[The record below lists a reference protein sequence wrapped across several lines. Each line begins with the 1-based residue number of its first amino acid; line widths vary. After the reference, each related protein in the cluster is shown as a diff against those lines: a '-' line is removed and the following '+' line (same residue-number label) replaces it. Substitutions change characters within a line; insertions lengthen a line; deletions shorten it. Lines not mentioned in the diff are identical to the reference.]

1 MGCPWRR
8 TIVSWPYFCRKY
20 GLLIPLLDK
29 AILESLGRL
38 RSKETI
44 FSGDGMLLTSTLD
57 IARRWKEYTEDL
69 LNPTVTPSIMEADPG
84 DEGDPC
90 LSLGVRSLM
99 QLNKCSRRGVCSNC
113 RGIAIISKNFCARLP
128 KKRVELESWFRSKNV
143 VFVSQ
148 NSLLISAPHGGPV
161 HTSLRHVTTLYNNK
175 IY

>member
-38 RSKETI
+38 RSRETI

-113 RGIAIISKNFCARLP
+113 RGSQSSAKTFVPGYQR
-128 KKRVELESWFRSKNV
+128 RELNLKVDSEAKMWF
-143 VFVSQ
+143 
-148 NSLLISAPHGGPV
+148 L
-161 HTSLRHVTTLYNNK
+161 SLRIAYLFQHHMVAQYTPVYGM
-175 IY
+175 

>member
-38 RSKETI
+38 RSRETI

-113 RGIAIISKNFCARLP
+113 RGIAIISKKLLCQAT
-128 KKRVELESWFRSKNV
+128 KEESWTWK
-143 VFVSQ
+143 
-148 NSLLISAPHGGPV
+148 LIQKQKCGFCLSE
-161 HTSLRHVTTLYNNK
+161 
-175 IY
+175 